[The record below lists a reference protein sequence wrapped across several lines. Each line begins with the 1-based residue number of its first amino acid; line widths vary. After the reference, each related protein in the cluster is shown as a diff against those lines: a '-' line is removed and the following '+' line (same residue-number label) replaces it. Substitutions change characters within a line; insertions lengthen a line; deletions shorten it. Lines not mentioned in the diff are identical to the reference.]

1 MSEIENTAENGE
13 VKKKK
18 DKKSENKTNQTMLRS
33 MFGNLVSLSNLAD
46 QKAALMISVNSILV
60 SVIITFVFGSDG
72 FNKNLLYPILFLL
85 SVCVMTIVFSIIATK
100 PKLRSHKNSGQS
112 VDLFFFQSFS
122 SISSESYQAQMKELM
137 RDENILQEKILNNIH
152 AQGKVLTRK
161 YNQLK
166 IAYTIFL
173 VGFPV
178 SVLLVVGK
186 MLGWY

>member
-1 MSEIENTAENGE
+1 MSEIENKENGE

-18 DKKSENKTNQTMLRS
+18 DKKVENKTNQTMLRS

-60 SVIITFVFGSDG
+60 SVIITFVFGNDG

-85 SVCVMTIVFSIIATK
+85 AVCVLTIVFSIIATK
-100 PKLRSHKNSGQS
+100 PKLRSQKPSDQE

-122 SISSESYQAQMKELM
+122 SISNEAYQTQMKALM
-137 RDENILQEKILNNIH
+137 DNENTLQDKLLSNLH

-173 VGFPV
+173 VGFPI

>member
-1 MSEIENTAENGE
+1 MSEIENTENGE

-18 DKKSENKTNQTMLRS
+18 DKKAENKTNQTMLRS

-100 PKLRSHKNSGQS
+100 PKLSSHKSSGQPI
-112 VDLFFFQSFS
+112 DLFFFQSFS
-122 SISSESYQAQMKELM
+122 SISSDEYQNQMKTLM
-137 RDENILQEKILNNIH
+137 NDENLLQDKILNNIH

-178 SVLLVVGK
+178 SVLMVVGK